1 MRIEQHDDNTVT
13 IEGTRYA
20 ACLFEEL
27 GCGFPSMVGQVLRVD
42 KKEDGLVTVTH
53 LYGIEKLAASHQRLV
68 EAVKKLNAVHCKI
81 SQVVMQSIPDDEGND
96 ILAALA
102 EAEELI
108 KKEG

>member
-1 MRIEQHDDNTVT
+1 MLKTTKDINKLLACAVFLPEPGEEVVRGILAD
-13 IEGTRYA
+13 YA
-20 ACLFEEL
+20 
-27 GCGFPSMVGQVLRVD
+27 
-42 KKEDGLVTVTH
+42 T
-53 LYGIEKLAASHQRLV
+53 LAASHRRLV

-108 KKEG
+108 QKEG

>member
-1 MRIEQHDDNTVT
+1 MMLKTTKDINKLLACAVFLPEPGEEVVRGILAD
-13 IEGTRYA
+13 YA
-20 ACLFEEL
+20 
-27 GCGFPSMVGQVLRVD
+27 
-42 KKEDGLVTVTH
+42 T
-53 LYGIEKLAASHQRLV
+53 LAASHRRLV

-108 KKEG
+108 QKEG